1 MPTDNGKTRRG
12 YILFVWSPTGY
23 TLRELD
29 GEPPDVGDE
38 VEDGLIV
45 TKLGLSPYPRDTRVC
60 VYSMGKS

>member
-1 MPTDNGKTRRG
+1 MSTDNGNIPRG
-12 YILFVWSPTGY
+12 YLLFVWSPTGY

-29 GEPPDVGDE
+29 GEPPGVGDE
-38 VEDGLIV
+38 VEEGLVV

>member
-1 MPTDNGKTRRG
+1 MPTDNGKIRRG

-38 VEDGLIV
+38 VEDGLVV
-45 TKLGLSPYPRDTRVC
+45 TKLGSSPYPRDTRIC